1 MRPAM
6 AKWQQSDQI
15 WIEND
20 PDLGENRLHASLFA
34 FASFSIGNCSDIP

>member
-1 MRPAM
+1 MCPEM
-6 AKWQQSDQI
+6 ARQQQSDPI

-20 PDLGENRLHASLFA
+20 PDPSENRAHTGLFA

>member
-1 MRPAM
+1 MRPAT
-6 AKWQQSDQI
+6 AKRQQSDQI

-20 PDLGENRLHASLFA
+20 PDPSENRVHASLFA

>member
-1 MRPAM
+1 MRPET
-6 AKWQQSDQI
+6 AKQQQNEQI

-20 PDLGENRLHASLFA
+20 PDPSENRVHAGLFA

>member
-1 MRPAM
+1 MPPAT
-6 AKWQQSDQI
+6 AKRQQSDQI

-20 PDLGENRLHASLFA
+20 PDPSENRVHASLFA